1 MVNRNRRR
9 DVRFM
14 VVGSNVPVWRQY
26 RSFLFEFAPIL
37 LPHLNCFVYNR
48 LRNKSGFIMSKPPLN
63 DGVRRGRKFDQV
75 LSGASKVFL
84 RDGFEGASVD
94 DIAREAGVSK
104 ATLYSYFP
112 DKRLLFAEVT
122 LEQCREQTQRIMAEI
137 HPENPVADVLTA
149 IGRTMLEFVYSDAG
163 IRMFRVVLGET
174 ERFPELGEEF
184 YKSGPAYGRKAMT
197 ELFEASNARGET
209 KIDDPD
215 FAASQ
220 FMEMCKTDHW
230 ARVML
235 GVKRKVSKAEIDAVV
250 AESVEMFMA
259 RYGTSKATA

>member
-1 MVNRNRRR
+1 MTEI
-9 DVRFM
+9 
-14 VVGSNVPVWRQY
+14 PCT
-26 RSFLFEFAPIL
+26 E
-37 LPHLNCFVYNR
+37 
-48 LRNKSGFIMSKPPLN
+48 
-63 DGVRRGRKFDQV
+63 GVRRGRKFDQV
-75 LSGASKVFL
+75 LKGASKVFL

-122 LEQCREQTQRIMAEI
+122 LDQCRKQTERIMAEV
-137 HPENPVADVLTA
+137 NLDSPVRDVLTA
-149 IGRTMLEFVYSDAG
+149 IGHTLLDFVYSDAG

-174 ERFPELGEEF
+174 ERFPELGCAF

-197 ELFEASNARGET
+197 DLFLASNARGET
-209 KIDDPD
+209 HIDNPD

-220 FMEMCKTDHW
+220 FLEMCKTDHW

-235 GVKRKVSKAEIDAVV
+235 GVKDKVTKAEIDAVV

-259 RYGTSKATA
+259 RYGTSVPAT